1 MILFS
6 EIMYDFYT
14 SRFFHLK
21 KKLRANDVTSI
32 FYFLYVSYI
41 QYLTWSIIFT
51 NKEIPLLYLIPHMYT
66 TACTYWVSG
75 YIIPHMYTTACNY
88 WVSGYIIP
96 HMYTTACNYW
106 VSGYIIPHM
115 YTTACN
121 YWVSGYIILHMYTT
135 ACTYWVSGRV
145 SKEHHAPAV
154 TSHCLPRCPR
164 SPVPCLHPWHSG
176 SHSGPHR
183 RKPCPSS
190 RHPGPLEMQPPARP
204 HHRSREV
211 RRGHSYHWH
220 PLDCYDPEVQ
230 MYNIIVIMKLVCL
243 WLNDIFFNTD

>member
-51 NKEIPLLYLIPHMYT
+51 NIEIPLLYLIP
-66 TACTYWVSG
+66 
-75 YIIPHMYTTACNY
+75 
-88 WVSGYIIP
+88 
-96 HMYTTACNYW
+96 
-106 VSGYIIPHM
+106 
-115 YTTACN
+115 
-121 YWVSGYIILHMYTT
+121 HMYTT

-176 SHSGPHR
+176 PHSGPHR

-211 RRGHSYHWH
+211 RRGHSYHWP

-230 MYNIIVIMKLVCL
+230 QYNIIIIIKLVCL
-243 WLNDIFFNTD
+243 WLNDIFYNTD